1 MKKTENIN
9 NQLILEKIQKLKI
22 EVIQLQQDELNHNK
36 EESQGL
42 DFVHG
47 GRTKKVRDF
56 YSKQNQIR
64 SEITKKKNQI
74 IDLILKTDLI

>member
-1 MKKTENIN
+1 MIKTDNIQ
-9 NQLILEKIQKLKI
+9 NQVILKTIQKLKI
-22 EVIQLQQDELNHNK
+22 EVIQLQQDELNHRK

-42 DFVHG
+42 DIIHG

-56 YSKQNQIR
+56 HLKQSLIR

>member
-9 NQLILEKIQKLKI
+9 NQLILETIQELKM
-22 EVIQLQQDELNHNK
+22 EVIQLQQDELNHRK

-47 GRTKKVRDF
+47 GRTKIVRD
-56 YSKQNQIR
+56 YYLKQSQIR